1 MSVSALRTMG
11 LVALGLGAAAAHPA
25 GFPPGWNN
33 VVRHPAPAHAVLV
46 LLYRRRNLGNP
57 PPPSRLAVLNVLRA
71 RCFVAG
77 HDAPDGMAILERV
90 GQPRLAR

>member
-33 VVRHPAPAHAVLV
+33 VVRHPAPALRTHMYSYFCTDDETLEPP
-46 LLYRRRNLGNP
+46 RRRHVWP
-57 PPPSRLAVLNVLRA
+57 
-71 RCFVAG
+71 C
-77 HDAPDGMAILERV
+77 
-90 GQPRLAR
+90 

>member
-1 MSVSALRTMG
+1 MGEMEGSAGSSSTR
-11 LVALGLGAAAAHPA
+11 VLGNM
-25 GFPPGWNN
+25 PPGTC
-33 VVRHPAPAHAVLV
+33 A
-46 LLYRRRNLGNP
+46 RRTCTFVQTTKPWSP

-77 HDAPDGMAILERV
+77 HDAPDGMAVLERV